1 MASIDFGAINYVAI
15 AVSAIMLMVLGF
27 IWYAPFVFGRAWVAA
42 LGKAKSETPVSG
54 PSRATVAALADAIL
68 SSLMLAVVFQV
79 ATVSRVA
86 GGVIAALS
94 LAVAVSGI
102 SIISHDAFERRPL
115 SLMLIEVGYRLV
127 GYLFVGI
134 ILSVW

>member
-1 MASIDFGAINYVAI
+1 MVSIDFGAINYVAI

-27 IWYAPFVFGRAWVAA
+27 TWYAPFVFGRVWMAA
-42 LGKAKSETPVSG
+42 LGKAKSEISVSG
-54 PSRATVAALADAIL
+54 RSRATVAVLADAIL

-79 ATVSRVA
+79 ATISRVA
-86 GGVIAALS
+86 GGVIASLS

-102 SIISHDAFERRPL
+102 SIISHDAFERRSP
-115 SLMLIEVGYRLV
+115 SLMLIDIGYRLV